1 MTQNGSLYTLIVD
14 LYILKWL
21 LALEAVYWDIGTL
34 VFRVLGYWDIGFPSA
49 GILGYWPH
57 SFGLEYQ

>member
-1 MTQNGSLYTLIVD
+1 MVVFEALAVRS
-14 LYILKWL
+14 IL
-21 LALEAVYWDIGTL
+21 AHEAVYWDIGTL

-57 SFGLEYQ
+57 SFGV